1 MARLLVVQSDT
12 WLDPLLSKLG
22 ANEALQVEHAPD
34 YKGALESL
42 ERRPFDALLTSTTT
56 SVEADLGFL
65 QEARRFR
72 PAIRAVLL
80 ARSATTDE
88 VLAALRAQVY
98 GVFTEPFDADKVA
111 DLVGKA
117 TQDVENGGI
126 QVVSAAPHWITLR
139 VRARL
144 LTADRV
150 VAFMDELHG
159 RLFKEAQRDELL
171 VAFREILLNAIEHG
185 AGFDP
190 EKEVVI
196 TAIRSKQSL
205 AFLLRDPGPGFQAAH
220 LPQAATDA
228 DPIAHMDFREEAGL
242 RPGGFGLMVA
252 RQSVDEVIYNE
263 MGNEVLLIKRLSG
276 PGAQVVT
283 SAAGETGAQAEAGR

>member
-1 MARLLVVQSDT
+1 MPRLLVVQSDT
-12 WLDPLLSKLG
+12 WLDPLLAKL
-22 ANEALQVEHAPD
+22 NETEALHIEHAAD
-34 YKGALESL
+34 YNGALESL

-80 ARSATTDE
+80 ARSATTEE
-88 VLAALRAQVY
+88 VLSALRAQVY
-98 GVFTEPFDADKVA
+98 GVFTEPFDAEKVA
-111 DLVGKA
+111 DLVGQA
-117 TQDVENGGI
+117 TQDGESGGI
-126 QVVSAAPHWITLR
+126 QVVSAAPHWITIR

-159 RLFKEAQRDELL
+159 RLFKEAQRDELV

-185 AGFDP
+185 AGFDA
-190 EKEVVI
+190 EKEIVI
-196 TAIRSKQSL
+196 TAIRSARSL
-205 AFLLRDPGPGFQAAH
+205 SFLLRDPGPGFQAEN
-220 LPQAATDA
+220 LPQAAKDA
-228 DPIAHMDFREEAGL
+228 DPISHMDFREDAGL
-242 RPGGFGLMVA
+242 RPGGFGMMVA

-263 MGNEVLLIKRLSG
+263 MGNEVLLIKRLSA
-276 PGAQVVT
+276 PEEAVA
-283 SAAGETGAQAEAGR
+283 SAAAKERVS